1 MNTRPVVGNTTNKE
15 LLVEIAERNL
25 QDANEACKYW
35 EQAVKAAKNKLAN
48 ANSLYRGAK
57 YILRSRNTMKATSV
71 AVAVKAK
78 TDADFTQAQARNEL
92 NNHMENYRRF
102 RELAFMCASL
112 VKLAKGE

>member
-35 EQAVKAAKNKLAN
+35 EQAVKAAKNKIAN
-48 ANSLYRGAK
+48 ANTLYRGAK
-57 YILRSRNTMKATSV
+57 YILRSRNTLKPPSL
-71 AVAVKAK
+71 AVAIK
-78 TDADFTQAQARNEL
+78 TKVDADFNQTQFRNEL
-92 NNHMENYRRF
+92 ESHMENYRRF